1 MTEKSNVRESVVSIL
16 EQIEKNQSY
25 SNLLLNN
32 VIKKN
37 QIATKDIGLLTELT
51 YGTLQRKMTLDYYLE
66 PFIKN
71 PKKLENWVKQLLRM
85 TLYQMLYLDK
95 IPDRAAIHEAVEI
108 AKKRG
113 HKGISGMVNGVLR
126 SLQREGIKDMNE
138 IKDEVERLS
147 IETSHPTWLVRRWTE
162 QFGYNKAKEM
172 CEINLTAPMQSARI
186 NTNKITREACI
197 KRLSEE
203 GFQVEE
209 SAVVPEAIKCLK
221 GNLAHSES
229 FKEGLITIQD
239 ESSMLVAYA
248 LGIEQNETILDA
260 CAAPGG
266 KSTHIAEKLEETGQV
281 ISLDL
286 HEHKVKLI
294 NENAARLGLNNI
306 ETKAM
311 DSRKVQEEFEGS
323 AFDRILLDA
332 PCSGLGV
339 MRRKPDMKY
348 TKKEEDLNRL
358 QSIQLQLLDSVTPLL
373 KPGGTLVYSTCTID
387 RSENEEVVAA
397 FLQKHTDFE
406 GDLSVIER
414 MPKAIQPLMTDFQ
427 LQIFPQDFGSDGFY
441 IASLRKKV

>member
-126 SLQREGIKDMNE
+126 SLQREGVRDMDE

-147 IETSHPTWLVRRWTE
+147 IETSHPTWLVRRWIE

-172 CEINLTAPMQSARI
+172 CEINLTAPMQTARV

-197 KRLSEE
+197 KRLTEE

-209 SAVVPEAIKCLK
+209 SVVVPEAIKCLK

-229 FKEGLITIQD
+229 FREGLITIQD

-266 KSTHIAEKLEETGQV
+266 KSTHIAEKLEDTGQV

-294 NENAARLGLNNI
+294 NENAVRLGLTNI

-311 DSRKVQEEFEGS
+311 DSRKVQEEFDGS

-387 RSENEEVVAA
+387 RSENEEVVTA

>member
-1 MTEKSNVRESVVSIL
+1 MTEKSNVRESVVTIL

-126 SLQREGIKDMNE
+126 SIQREGIRDMND

-172 CEINLTAPMQSARI
+172 CEINLTAPMQTARI
-186 NTNKITREACI
+186 NTNKIDREACI

-203 GFQVEE
+203 GYQVEE
-209 SAVVPEAIKCLK
+209 SVVVPEAIKCLK

-294 NENAARLGLNNI
+294 NENAARLGLKNI
-306 ETKAM
+306 DTKAM
-311 DSRKVQEEFEGS
+311 DSRRVQEAFEGS
-323 AFDRILLDA
+323 TFDRILLDA

-348 TKKEEDLNRL
+348 TKKEEDLDRL

-387 RSENEEVVAA
+387 RSENEEVVTA

-406 GDLSVIER
+406 GDPSVIER
-414 MPKAIQPLMTDFQ
+414 MPKAIQPLMSDFQ

>member
-51 YGTLQRKMTLDYYLE
+51 YGTLQRKMTLDYFLE

-126 SLQREGIKDMNE
+126 SLQREGIRDMDE

-147 IETSHPTWLVRRWTE
+147 IETSHPTWLVRRWIE

-172 CEINLTAPMQSARI
+172 CEINLTAPMQTARI

-209 SAVVPEAIKCLK
+209 SVVVPEAIKCLK

-229 FKEGLITIQD
+229 FREGLITIQD

-266 KSTHIAEKLEETGQV
+266 KSTHIAEKLEDTGQV

-294 NENAARLGLNNI
+294 NENAVRLGLTNI

-387 RSENEEVVAA
+387 RSENEEVVTA

>member
-1 MTEKSNVRESVVSIL
+1 MTEKSNVRESVVTIL

-126 SLQREGIKDMNE
+126 SIQREGIRDMND

-172 CEINLTAPMQSARI
+172 CEINLTAPMQTARI
-186 NTNKITREACI
+186 NTNKIDREACI

-203 GFQVEE
+203 GYQVEE
-209 SAVVPEAIKCLK
+209 SVVVPEAIKCLK

-294 NENAARLGLNNI
+294 NENAARLGLKNI

-311 DSRKVQEEFEGS
+311 DSRRVQEAFEGS
-323 AFDRILLDA
+323 TFDRILLDA

-348 TKKEEDLNRL
+348 TKKEEDLDRL

-387 RSENEEVVAA
+387 RSENEEVVTA

-406 GDLSVIER
+406 GDPSVIER
-414 MPKAIQPLMTDFQ
+414 MPKAIQPLMSDFQ

>member
-126 SLQREGIKDMNE
+126 SLQREGVRDMDE

-147 IETSHPTWLVRRWTE
+147 IETSHPTWLVRRWIE

-172 CEINLTAPMQSARI
+172 CEINLTAPMQTARV

-197 KRLSEE
+197 KRLTEE

-209 SAVVPEAIKCLK
+209 SVVVPEAIKCLK

-229 FKEGLITIQD
+229 FREGLITIQD

-266 KSTHIAEKLEETGQV
+266 KSTHIAEKLEDTGQV

-294 NENAARLGLNNI
+294 NENAVRLGLTNI

-311 DSRKVQEEFEGS
+311 DSRKVQEEFDGS

-373 KPGGTLVYSTCTID
+373 KSGGTLVYSTCTID
-387 RSENEEVVAA
+387 RSENEEVVTA

>member
-85 TLYQMLYLDK
+85 TLYQMLYLYK

-126 SLQREGIKDMNE
+126 SLQREGVRDMDE

-147 IETSHPTWLVRRWTE
+147 IETSHPTWLVRRWIE

-172 CEINLTAPMQSARI
+172 CEINLTAPMQTARV

-197 KRLSEE
+197 KRLTEE

-209 SAVVPEAIKCLK
+209 SVVVPEAIKCLK

-229 FKEGLITIQD
+229 FREGLITIQD

-266 KSTHIAEKLEETGQV
+266 KSTHIAEKLEDTGQV

-294 NENAARLGLNNI
+294 NENAVRLGLTNI

-311 DSRKVQEEFEGS
+311 DSRKVQEEFDGS

-387 RSENEEVVAA
+387 RSENEEVVTA